1 MIQRMKKTYNQNLF
15 RENIADKKVINT
27 YVQKDI
33 KEKLDML
40 AKKNGRKINEELEV
54 IIMNAR
60 HDARYAEDK

>member
-1 MIQRMKKTYNQNLF
+1 MIQRMKKTYNQNVF

-40 AKKNGRKINEELEV
+40 AKKKWSKN
-54 IIMNAR
+54 
-60 HDARYAEDK
+60 

>member
-1 MIQRMKKTYNQNLF
+1 KTYNQNVF

-40 AKKNGRKINEELEV
+40 AKKNGRKINEELEA
-54 IIMNAR
+54 IIMNAW
-60 HDARYAEDK
+60 HDVRYAEDK